1 MFEGGGEGSR
11 MERKV
16 YDGGDRMEKGRK
28 AGFQEPG
35 GDGVERTGRVGGGTN
50 GSQYFRG
57 RSRGKAGEERWRRRG
72 RGMRIRG
79 RGRGGE
85 KGS

>member
-1 MFEGGGEGSR
+1 VLLEDGSDEGMFEGGGEGSR

-35 GDGVERTGRVGGGTN
+35 GD
-50 GSQYFRG
+50 
-57 RSRGKAGEERWRRRG
+57 
-72 RGMRIRG
+72 
-79 RGRGGE
+79 
-85 KGS
+85 